1 METKKSQRV
10 IEKSPHFVPFHFILI
25 YQHGWYL
32 EIHLAEELKYPS
44 SVIELTFSVNI
55 VISGWGMNGIKNHH
69 EQFYVLGPFQ
79 CPGSFDALFNMG
91 LALFQELT
99 IDTYSDPNPN
109 HMPPLS
115 IDSTGS
121 AEATIMPIQQDLQP
135 IRDPSSDVS
144 RNFRKETLEFYTT
157 FMRALGDVAEHW
169 ELTGPHHYSPE
180 QRENEL
186 RNHADSRHICAIED
200 K

>member
-1 METKKSQRV
+1 
-10 IEKSPHFVPFHFILI
+10 
-25 YQHGWYL
+25 
-32 EIHLAEELKYPS
+32 
-44 SVIELTFSVNI
+44 
-55 VISGWGMNGIKNHH
+55 MNGIKNHH

-109 HMPPLS
+109 LMPPLS

-157 FMRALGDVAEHW
+157 FMRALGDVAEH
-169 ELTGPHHYSPE
+169 
-180 QRENEL
+180 
-186 RNHADSRHICAIED
+186 
-200 K
+200 